1 MWLFNVVREIY
12 KLADFEV
19 YPEDVPQSDGEMM
32 SSAQQASRSNDP
44 CKKWVLKVH
53 TVIRSNLA
61 RTKVI
66 TTHRDPRDI
75 CISFM
80 EFMHANFDKALEVA
94 RQATEI
100 AQHYKTYDPGYLKMV
115 AYADIERN
123 PEAAI
128 LDIAAFLGVPLKPEQ
143 AHAIA
148 ETFSRA
154 KVRQRI
160 ERHDKKLSDQI
171 RKGKPVDPNEVVR
184 LSPTNVRAFDRQTGF
199 QSGHVSTRQTGDW
212 ARVLPD
218 AQRAILAT
226 EFADWLAEFGYQT

>member
-1 MWLFNVVREIY
+1 
-12 KLADFEV
+12 
-19 YPEDVPQSDGEMM
+19 MM
-32 SSAQQASRSNDP
+32 SLAQQAMLSHDP
-44 CKKWVLKVH
+44 RQKWVLKVH
-53 TVIRSNLA
+53 TVIRSNLPG
-61 RTKVI
+61 TKII
-66 TTHRDPRDI
+66 TTHRDPRDV

-80 EFMHANFDKALEVA
+80 EFMHASFERALDVA
-94 RQATEI
+94 RSTTEI
-100 AQHYKTYDPGYLKMV
+100 TRHYRTYDADYLKMV
-115 AYADIERN
+115 AYADIEQR
-123 PEAAI
+123 PDATI

-171 RKGKPVDPNEVVR
+171 RKGKHVDPNEVVR